1 VASPET
7 AEMTEKQLSA
17 TDAALRERIT
27 ELSVHIP
34 CGRLR
39 GPVQPRGRWQ
49 SCPDEDSPE
58 RWEGCD
64 VSSARDLCIVCFRG
78 TAGGP
83 SRWSWLGCE
92 NCRVVNAGLGKPLA
106 LGRHSLMNGISIRVN
121 ASPEV
126 VEQQTARLMAFAKG
140 DGRLQDW
147 RRNEYRRL
155 AAEFDPL
162 ADIPLR
168 VWQQQWPPSPG
179 ASADAFSRLL
189 GREPGSDSQ

>member
-1 VASPET
+1 M
-7 AEMTEKQLSA
+7 AEMTEKKLS
-17 TDAALRERIT
+17 TNDAALRDRIT

-39 GPVQPRGRWQ
+39 GPVQHRGRWQ
-49 SCPDEDSPE
+49 SCPDEDRLE

-64 VSSARDLCIVCFRG
+64 VSRARDLCIVCFKG
-78 TAGGP
+78 TAGGT
-83 SRWSWLGCE
+83 SRWAWLGCA
-92 NCRVVNAGLGKPLA
+92 NCLAVNAALGKPPA
-106 LGRHSLMNGISIRVN
+106 LDRHSLMNGIGIRAT

-126 VEQQTARLMAFAKG
+126 VKQQTARLTAFAKG
-140 DGRLQDW
+140 DGRLKDW

-168 VWQQQWPPSPG
+168 IWQQQWPPSRA

-189 GREPGSDSQ
+189 GD